1 MSLYPRSDELKI
13 LFARPSLLGM
23 DGIDAL
29 DWERGGRKFFIRFND
44 HPFFPYRFLK
54 VDRKHPQ
61 NPKVVPRR
69 TPSPPQKRLK
79 LKRR

>member
-1 MSLYPRSDELKI
+1 MKI
-13 LFARPSLLGM
+13 LFARPSLLGI

-29 DWERGGRKFFIRFND
+29 EWESRGRKYFIRCNY
-44 HPFFPYRFLK
+44 HPFLPCRFLK